1 LADPP
6 ASSAHPAPLKRSLY
20 GLDQLNFFVANVQT
34 GFGPFIA
41 VYLTEQKWTQVD
53 IGLVLTTSSLFALI
67 AQVPSGILVDSISS
81 KRSVAAFSSL
91 AIVASALILAL
102 WPIFPTVLLAELLHG
117 AASCLIGPA
126 IAAITL
132 GLVGDSKIGERLGRN
147 ARFASI
153 GNGIAAALMGACGR
167 LLSNR
172 AVFLLT
178 AGLAVL
184 PLLAL
189 VQIRNSDIDPLRA
202 RGGKPTPSA
211 PGLSLK
217 LRGLA
222 KNKTLLIFSLCL
234 ALFHLANAAML
245 PLMGSFVTMR
255 SSEWATTLIAAC
267 IIVPQII
274 VAAVSPWVGR
284 QAEKWGRRPMIMIAF
299 AALSVRGLL
308 FLTVTSPFLL
318 VAVQVLDGISA
329 SVLGVMLPLVV
340 VDLTRGSGHFNATLG
355 VVSALAGIGASLS
368 PILAGYAA
376 DAYGRITAFSG
387 LAAVACLGLLVVL
400 ALLPETRPQDPA

>member
-1 LADPP
+1 
-6 ASSAHPAPLKRSLY
+6 
-20 GLDQLNFFVANVQT
+20 VQT

-67 AQVPSGILVDSISS
+67 TQVPSGMMVDSISS
-81 KRSVAAFSSL
+81 KRSVAAISSL

-132 GLVGDSKIGERLGRN
+132 GLVGDSRIGERLGRN

-167 LLSNR
+167 FLSNR
-172 AVFLLT
+172 AVFFLT
-178 AGLAVL
+178 AALAIL

-189 VQIRNSDIDPLRA
+189 VWIKSEDIDQLRA
-202 RGGKPTPSA
+202 RGGKPAPSA

-217 LRGLA
+217 LRSLF
-222 KNKTLLIFSLCL
+222 KNKTLLIFSFCL
-234 ALFHLANAAML
+234 AFFHLANAAML

-267 IIVPQII
+267 IIVPQLI
-274 VAAVSPWVGR
+274 VAVVSPWVGR

-299 AALSVRGLL
+299 AALAVRGLL
-308 FLTVTSPFLL
+308 FLTVTSPYLL
-318 VAVQVLDGISA
+318 VAVQILDGISA

-340 VDLTRGSGHFNATLG
+340 VDLTRGTGHFNAALG
-355 VVSALAGIGASLS
+355 AVSALAGIGASLS

-376 DAYGRITAFSG
+376 DAYGRIAAFSG

-400 ALLPETRPQDPA
+400 TMLPETRPQNPADAQART